1 VAAIVVLGMLVSSGA
16 ALAQTEACGGP
27 KAKIT
32 KKVDK
37 PLGEAQKARDAKNWE
52 EVLVKVAEA
61 EAVPVDKTDY
71 DRYWMTEF
79 KGIAH
84 ANLKAFPE
92 ALAELEAGLNSPC
105 MPEDGKPLRSKVLM
119 QLAYQGKNYAKAVEY
134 GKLAVKLNPSDVE
147 MVNYLGNAY
156 FQMDDNQ
163 NARVTMTD
171 YVTKME
177 AAGKVPGGAGLS
189 HPADRLSAPQGR
201 QLRHGADREAG
212 RELSEARLLDGSHQ
226 LAAAHQQ
233 ERQRA
238 AQHPAPWPTA
248 RRS

>member
-1 VAAIVVLGMLVSSGA
+1 MRSRFNRVAAIVVLGMLGSSGA

-61 EAVPVDKTDY
+61 EAVPVEKTEY
-71 DRYWMTEF
+71 DRYWMNEF

-105 MPEDGKPLRSKVLM
+105 MPEEGKPLRTKVLM

-134 GKLAVKLNPSDVE
+134 GKLAVQAQSRRP
-147 MVNYLGNAY
+147 G
-156 FQMDDNQ
+156 DDQ
-163 NARVTMTD
+163 LPRQCLLPDRRQPERARD
-171 YVTKME
+171 D
-177 AAGKVPGGAGLS
+177 GRLHRQDGSHRQGSRRAGLS
-189 HPADRLSAPQGR
+189 HPADRVSAPQGR
-201 QLRHGADREAG
+201 QLRHRADREAG
-212 RELSEARLLDGSHQ
+212 RALSETRPTGRISSTRCCASAR
-226 LAAAHQQ
+226 A
-233 ERQRA
+233 
-238 AQHPAPWPTA
+238 TTNC
-248 RRS
+248 